1 MRPHTI
7 SRPRIL
13 VLFALAALI
22 GAAVT
27 VLPALA
33 AGTPAPSEAKLEIN
47 ENCHLPEWPCW
58 NVKGNN
64 PEDIGQIQPF
74 TIAQGGTISFEDNDS
89 KAPTDVLWK
98 GAAPSCTPAV
108 PSTPR
113 TSWSSTC
120 TFVNAGEYEFESQ
133 ELFNADGF
141 NYTQY
146 KVIVEKSAGTATTP
160 TTPTTTTPTTTT
172 PTTPMTPSEP
182 NQGTP
187 LEGGSKALKLAG
199 NQHGST
205 VHGSIEVS
213 QAGSGGRLEVG
224 LFAATASLAKAGH
237 PAQVQ
242 IGRASCRERV
252 CR

>member
-1 MRPHTI
+1 MRPRTI

-22 GAAVT
+22 GAAVA

-33 AGTPAPSEAKLEIN
+33 AGTPAPSEVKLEIN

-98 GAAPSCTPAV
+98 GAAPSCTPEA
-108 PSTPR
+108 PSTPK

-120 TFVNAGEYEFESQ
+120 TFTNAGEYEFESQ

-146 KVIVEKSAGTATTP
+146 KVIVEKSGAPAQPPPRPPRLTNNHTDDHPHDAGRTQPGLRLAFGRRIKGAEARRQP
-160 TTPTTTTPTTTT
+160 ARYPPCMGRSRC
-172 PTTPMTPSEP
+172 PRSAPAR
-182 NQGTP
+182 
-187 LEGGSKALKLAG
+187 LGSRP
-199 NQHGST
+199 
-205 VHGSIEVS
+205 
-213 QAGSGGRLEVG
+213 AGSP
-224 LFAATASLAKAGH
+224 
-237 PAQVQ
+237 PAPRWPRRSTRRR
-242 IGRASCRERV
+242 RASGGWCARR
-252 CR
+252 